1 MKTLYK
7 YAVLYHCYYSI
18 EHLTSM
24 IKKVNALN
32 EIMPVLLLAS
42 ISNDLDIVLTE
53 AESKNLVCLKT
64 SNLGKDIGGKFVLL
78 DLIMTSYNSVEYI
91 AFSHDKKS
99 YYKHSGDF
107 ECIQLNTILQPD
119 LFIKIIELFEQER
132 DTGIICNKNVIK
144 NEYDS
149 KQNIF
154 LTKNNELIKK
164 YLALYNI
171 NISDYRFVAG
181 TMFWIRSSVL
191 KDFFVVNKILEIRS
205 TFERGNVLDHKSG
218 SITHTWERLLSFI
231 TTSKGFKITGI

>member
-1 MKTLYK
+1 METHYK

-18 EHLTSM
+18 EHLKSM

-32 EIMPVLLLAS
+32 EIAPVLLLAS
-42 ISNDLDIVLTE
+42 VSNDLDIVLTE
-53 AESKNLVCLKT
+53 KESKNLVCLKT

-78 DLIMTSYNSVEYI
+78 DLLMTSYNSVEYI

-107 ECIQLNTILQPD
+107 ERIQLNSILQPE
-119 LFIKIIELFEQER
+119 LFIKIMEIFEQKKNA
-132 DTGIICNKNVIK
+132 GIICNKNVIK

-149 KQNIF
+149 KRKIF
-154 LTKNNELIKK
+154 LTKNNELIKN
-164 YLALYNI
+164 YLTLYNI

-191 KDFFVVNKILEIRS
+191 KDFFAKNEILEIRS
-205 TFERGNVLDHKSG
+205 TMEQGNVLDHKAG

-231 TTSKGFKITGI
+231 NTSKGFKIIGI